1 MKTMNNMVKK
11 MTKSIITAG
20 TFACAMAFGF
30 TACSDELETGNTADS
45 APAQTGDY
53 SQYEPYGLTY
63 QNFESEGDVQ
73 ILTVGPATVAELVGD
88 KMAMLNTSIYVNDDA
103 QGVQTRAASNGIPE
117 FSAKYVDESNIIH
130 PAVIHLT
137 DPYGYDNGNYVGG
150 TGKWINIPTM
160 KDILSSMPHF
170 KFIMADCCHFMCLES
185 LYELRDIA
193 DYVIG
198 SPAEI
203 PGLGAPYEE
212 IVPALFESNTFYTS
226 IVEKYHAY
234 IEGNL
239 PLSVVKMSEMER
251 VAQATANALQSIRAT
266 LCGQYPDLTGM
277 IH

>member
-11 MTKSIITAG
+11 MTKSILTAG

-73 ILTVGPATVAELVGD
+73 ILDADTTMIAVSKKLAD
-88 KMAMLNTSIYVNDDA
+88 KMVMLNTSIYVNDDA

-160 KDILSSMPHF
+160 KDILSRMPHF
-170 KFIMADCCHFMCLES
+170 K
-185 LYELRDIA
+185 
-193 DYVIG
+193 
-198 SPAEI
+198 
-203 PGLGAPYEE
+203 
-212 IVPALFESNTFYTS
+212 NTTPT
-226 IVEKYHAY
+226 
-234 IEGNL
+234 L
-239 PLSVVKMSEMER
+239 
-251 VAQATANALQSIRAT
+251 RAT
-266 LCGQYPDLTGM
+266 CHCPSSR
-277 IH
+277 